1 MINTGFARWDVLKDK
16 SQNSHDILVMPTWR
30 SWLEGASDREFEESD
45 YFRHYA
51 ALLNSQRFKDILE
64 KYDLHANF
72 YLHAIFQAHTESF
85 HIASDR
91 IHLKSFGDT
100 PVNEL
105 LMQCK
110 MLITDYSS
118 VCWDV
123 LYQNK
128 PTLFYQFDLNKY
140 NEAHG
145 SYIDM
150 KTDLFGDRTET
161 LDQLLDSLEKTIQN
175 NFRMEPQYEKM
186 QQEYFQFEDHEHSR
200 HICEEIKK
208 WMKRK

>member
-30 SWLEGASDREFEESD
+30 SWLECASDREFEESD

-128 PTLFYQFDLNKY
+128 PTLIL
-140 NEAHG
+140 
-145 SYIDM
+145 SV
-150 KTDLFGDRTET
+150 
-161 LDQLLDSLEKTIQN
+161 
-175 NFRMEPQYEKM
+175 
-186 QQEYFQFEDHEHSR
+186 
-200 HICEEIKK
+200 
-208 WMKRK
+208 

>member
-1 MINTGFARWDVLKDK
+1 MFVLYRREKLRWK
-16 SQNSHDILVMPTWR
+16 
-30 SWLEGASDREFEESD
+30 GASDHEDQKR
-45 YFRHYA
+45 
-51 ALLNSQRFKDILE
+51 L
-64 KYDLHANF
+64 
-72 YLHAIFQAHTESF
+72 FQAHYAPLNYNVSVFWKNMICSQTFICTRSYRHTSGNLSTLQVTIF
-85 HIASDR
+85 T
-91 IHLKSFGDT
+91 LKSFGDIL
-100 PVNEL
+100 VNEL
-105 LMQCK
+105 LMRCK

-118 VCWDV
+118 VSWDV

-128 PTLFYQFDLNKY
+128 PTLFYQFDLDKY

-150 KTDLFGDRTET
+150 KTDLFGDRAET

-175 NFRMEPQYEKM
+175 NFRMEPKYEKM

>member
-1 MINTGFARWDVLKDK
+1 M
-16 SQNSHDILVMPTWR
+16 
-30 SWLEGASDREFEESD
+30 
-45 YFRHYA
+45 FRV
-51 ALLNSQRFKDILE
+51 FLE

-118 VCWDV
+118 VSWDV

-128 PTLFYQFDLNKY
+128 PTLFYQFDLDKY

-150 KTDLFGDRTET
+150 KTDLFGDRAET

-175 NFRMEPQYEKM
+175 NFRMEPKYEKM